1 MRYGRFLY
9 AMLETMMSWHSSKDT
24 FEKECAQYPGF
35 ITKYRAS
42 EKPSNNLDRVD
53 YGNYRHV
60 CHKWHCKLAKAMVTC
75 LESKDYV
82 QIRNA
87 LIILTKI
94 IPYFPVLTKL
104 STFLDKKIEKIR
116 DEEKNKR
123 QDLFTLASSYLG
135 LLKQRV
141 SGGHM
146 MEEKDFHQVADK
158 EKVKTHKP
166 EAASS
171 TKQNGEAKT
180 ETDATKESSKEKSER
195 KSSRQP
201 SEDSKV
207 NAKPQASDRQS
218 VPVENSRYF
227 IVNVI

>member
-9 AMLETMMSWHSSKDT
+9 AMLETMMSWHSSKDV
-24 FEKECAQYPGF
+24 FDKECAQYPGF

-42 EKPSNNLDRVD
+42 KKYSHDLDRVD
-53 YGNYRHV
+53 YENYRHV

-94 IPYFPVLTKL
+94 IPHFPVLTKL
-104 STFLDKKIEKIR
+104 SNFLDKKIEKIR

-135 LLKQRV
+135 LLKQRIAT
-141 SGGHM
+141 GHM
-146 MEEKDFHQVADK
+146 MDEKDFHQMAEK
-158 EKVKTHKP
+158 EKLLKTS
-166 EAASS
+166 EAGST
-171 TKQNGEAKT
+171 TKQNGEVKG
-180 ETDATKESSKEKSER
+180 KFVKKI
-195 KSSRQP
+195 K
-201 SEDSKV
+201 
-207 NAKPQASDRQS
+207 
-218 VPVENSRYF
+218 
-227 IVNVI
+227 